1 MKSTTTKQRYL
12 IYFVL
17 FRLFV
22 VLPNSMSKLIY
33 NRFTCRLFIKTKA
46 AYVEA
51 NEQLRLCFYFL
62 VPYFLVFD
70 IHL

>member
-33 NRFTCRLFIKTKA
+33 NRFTCRPIIKTKA